1 MSVTVLDTSILIDL
15 LRGHPQAVKYLN
27 GLDTVPACSEV
38 TRIEVLR
45 GMLASERST
54 TETLFQAL
62 DWIPVDEVIARRAG
76 HLGRRW
82 RRSHTLSSADL
93 AIAAT
98 VDELDSELATGNV
111 RHFPMFGGLRP
122 PY

>member
-1 MSVTVLDTSILIDL
+1 MSVVVLDTSILIDL
-15 LRGHPQAVKYLN
+15 LRGHPQAVDYLN
-27 GLDTVPACSEV
+27 GLDAVPACSEI

-45 GMLASERST
+45 GMRSSERSA

-62 DWIPVDEVIARRAG
+62 DWVPVDEGLSRRAG

-82 RRSHTLSSADL
+82 RQSHTLSSADM

-98 VDELDSELATGNV
+98 VDELDSELATRNV
-111 RHFPMFGGLRP
+111 RHFPMLEGLRP